1 MGTCEMCGGDGPL
14 KKTKVEGTTLKLCED
29 CQSVGDVVESSS
41 GTVTRSRSSSSSRS
55 RTNRSSGGGKEL
67 APDAGKRVKR
77 AREDSGLSVSD
88 LADRLKEKDSV
99 VRRIESG
106 KLTPDRSLARKLERK
121 LDVDLYEEA
130 PEVAQQAGTEAS
142 EATIGDVADVR
153 KQD

>member
-29 CQSVGDVVESSS
+29 CQSVGDVVESSTGS
-41 GTVTRSRSSSSSRS
+41 VTRSRSSSSSRS
-55 RTNRSSGGGKEL
+55 RTNQSGGGKEL

-77 AREDSGLSVSD
+77 AREDSGLSVSN

-130 PEVAQQAGTEAS
+130 PEVSQGERTEAS

>member
-1 MGTCEMCGGDGPL
+1 MATCEMCGGDGPL

-29 CQSVGDVVESSS
+29 CQSVGDVVESPS
-41 GTVTRSRSSSSSRS
+41 GSVTRSRSSSSSRRS
-55 RTNRSSGGGKEL
+55 RSGGGKDL
-67 APDAGKRVKR
+67 APDVGKRVKR
-77 AREDSGLSVSD
+77 AREENGLSVSA

-130 PEVAQQAGTEAS
+130 PEVSQGSSSETS